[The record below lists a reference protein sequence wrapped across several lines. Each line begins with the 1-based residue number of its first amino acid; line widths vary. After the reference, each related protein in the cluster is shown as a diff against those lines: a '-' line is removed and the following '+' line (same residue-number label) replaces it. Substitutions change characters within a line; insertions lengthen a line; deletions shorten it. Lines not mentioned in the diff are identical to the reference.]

1 MPRVCKI
8 NPYHRKYE
16 SGEPRFER
24 DGHSPKYNM
33 LIDAVED
40 LAIECL
46 GQESFVEMLKIYHQK
61 KPKQIAKKS
70 GISQIRNNVAEAPMT
85 KSGFNE
91 KSSLATSK

>member
-1 MPRVCKI
+1 
-8 NPYHRKYE
+8 
-16 SGEPRFER
+16 
-24 DGHSPKYNM
+24 
-33 LIDAVED
+33 
-40 LAIECL
+40 
-46 GQESFVEMLKIYHQK
+46 MLKIYHQK